1 MTALN
6 DAKSEAAGMPSHVRD
21 DLEKRLVRKIDL
33 RLSVIV
39 LLCAM
44 SNVSLSFLL
53 FDAHH

>member
-21 DLEKRLVRKIDL
+21 DLETRLVRKIDL

-53 FDAHH
+53 FDAHR